1 MEFYQILYLISAG
14 LLWICIL
21 IHIWQLRRI
30 RRLSKDY
37 LEAIFSANEAR
48 EKYLQGCE
56 VNAQIQDELIRD
68 KEYFHNLRQQQEV
81 SEV

>member
-21 IHIWQLRRI
+21 INIWQLRRN

-37 LEAIFSANEAR
+37 LEAITAAKKARDNFEQLCQNLNEEQNYFR
-48 EKYLQGCE
+48 NLQE
-56 VNAQIQDELIRD
+56 
-68 KEYFHNLRQQQEV
+68 QEEHHG
-81 SEV
+81 SES

>member
-21 IHIWQLRRI
+21 INIWQLRRN

-37 LEAIFSANEAR
+37 LEAITAAKKARDNYEQLCQNLNE
-48 EKYLQGCE
+48 E
-56 VNAQIQDELIRD
+56 RD
-68 KEYFHNLRQQQEV
+68 YFRNLREQEEHHG
-81 SEV
+81 SES

>member
-21 IHIWQLRRI
+21 INICNLRRN

-37 LEAIFSANEAR
+37 LEAITVAKKVQDNYEQLCQNLNE
-48 EKYLQGCE
+48 E
-56 VNAQIQDELIRD
+56 RD
-68 KEYFHNLRQQQEV
+68 YFRNLREQEAAQN
-81 SEV
+81 EE

>member
-21 IHIWQLRRI
+21 INIWQLRRN

-37 LEAIFSANEAR
+37 LEAITAAKKARDDFEQLCQNLNE
-48 EKYLQGCE
+48 EQ
-56 VNAQIQDELIRD
+56 N
-68 KEYFHNLRQQQEV
+68 YFKNLREAQE
-81 SEV
+81 ETNE